1 MKLKYNKPLQ
11 VNPDVV
17 FREEEE
23 GAFLFH
29 PETGELKCLNPIGSI
44 IWSMC
49 DGQNSADLLE
59 EKISVKYPSVPRD
72 EIHNDLITFLEELF
86 TIGYLR
92 HPVTVAPPA

>member
-1 MKLKYNKPLQ
+1 MNIKNDKPLH
-11 VNPDVV
+11 VNPDIV

-29 PETGELKCLNPIGSI
+29 PETGELKCLNSMGRI

-49 DGQNSADLLE
+49 DGQISADLLE
-59 EKISVKYPSVPRD
+59 EKISNKYPSVPRD

-86 TIGYLR
+86 AIGYIG
-92 HPVTVAPPA
+92 HSTAVVPPA